1 MFSGLFKNSVNG
13 LDGRRKVVID
23 LEYISNC
30 QSVVELTIV
39 DVANDPTI
47 IFYRRFNP
55 FKESEFKVN
64 PIASGKTKI
73 PEERLQKVAVFKD
86 SAEEVRQLINGSDV
100 YFWGGNDFSI
110 LSKMFEKYESDKLLP
125 NSVIDLMGTSKI
137 KPLEACYTETI
148 GAVGVAYN
156 SHCSRVDALMTAYIY
171 RSKQNGLLPNKA
183 ECGVLEGFIREKNI
197 EALLYEEELKAAKR
211 AKPAND
217 FGQYKKL
224 GWKIYFSR
232 FSNAEKRVLKAE
244 YSELG
249 FHIMS
254 GKSPNLTYI
263 IFPDSLKDSL
273 DSYEYEGKCVTLSDF
288 KNLLKKAS

>member
-1 MFSGLFKNSVNG
+1 MFSGFFKKSIND
-13 LDGRRKVVID
+13 LDSRRKVVID

-39 DVANDPTI
+39 DIGNEPTI

-73 PEERLQKVAVFKD
+73 PEEALQKVAIFKD
-86 SAEEVRQLINGSDV
+86 SAEEVRQIINGSDV

-110 LSKMFEKYESDKLLP
+110 LNKMFEKYGSDKLLP
-125 NSVIDLMGTSKI
+125 NSIMDLMGASKT
-137 KPLEACYTETI
+137 KRLETCYAETI
-148 GAVGVAYN
+148 GAVDVAYD
-156 SHCSRVDALMTAYIY
+156 SHCSRVDALMAAYIY
-171 RSKQNGLLPNKA
+171 RSQQSGLLPNEG
-183 ECGVLEGFIREKNI
+183 ECRALKDFIREKNI
-197 EALLYEEELKAAKR
+197 EALRYEEELKAAKR

-217 FGQYKKL
+217 DGQYKKL

-244 YSELG
+244 YSDLG

-273 DSYEYEGKCVTLSDF
+273 DSYEYEAKCVTLSDF